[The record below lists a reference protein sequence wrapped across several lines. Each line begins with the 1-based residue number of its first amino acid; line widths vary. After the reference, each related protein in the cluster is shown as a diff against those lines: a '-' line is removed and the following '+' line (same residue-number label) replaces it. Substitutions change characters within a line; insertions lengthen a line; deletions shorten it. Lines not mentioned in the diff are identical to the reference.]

1 MYLSECDSTNTRLKQ
16 LLATGQAPDYIYA
29 GYQTAGRGQTG
40 NGWESERG
48 KNLVCSIL
56 VESQK
61 VPSGTPINV
70 ESLFDLNVA
79 VSVAVHRAVTGYGLQ
94 VTGYELRVTGDGLQ
108 VTGDGLQVTGDG
120 LQVTGYGLRVTG
132 DEVTIKWPND
142 IYWKDKKLAGI
153 LIENAIVGGEVRYAI
168 AGIGLNVNQTEFRSD
183 APNPISLRQ
192 ITGREQDVHELMRQL
207 LAAMHAVLAEPEQA
221 VWDYYRAHLYR
232 REGYWPYV
240 EREVSTEPT
249 MNANSQEPIAKSLFR
264 ARIEDV
270 LPTGELVLRDEEGKQ
285 RIYHFKQVR
294 YVL

>member
-48 KNLVCSIL
+48 KNLICSIRL
-56 VESQK
+56 PAISHWPLALSSFE
-61 VPSGTPINV
+61 
-70 ESLFDLNVA
+70 LNVR
-79 VSVAVHRAVTGYGLQ
+79 VSVAVHRAVH
-94 VTGYELRVTGDGLQ
+94 RAVTGDGLQ

-120 LQVTGYGLRVTG
+120 LQVTG

-153 LIENAIVGGEVRYAI
+153 LVENAIIGNEVRYAI

-249 MNANSQEPIAKSLFR
+249 MNANNQEPIAKSLFR

-294 YVL
+294 YVI